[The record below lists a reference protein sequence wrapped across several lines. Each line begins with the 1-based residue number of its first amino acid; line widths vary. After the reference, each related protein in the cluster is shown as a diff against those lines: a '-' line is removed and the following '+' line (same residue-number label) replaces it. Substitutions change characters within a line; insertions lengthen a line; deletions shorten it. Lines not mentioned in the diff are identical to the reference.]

1 MNDTQ
6 VQDNEQTEHAETQ
19 SALSPGVLL
28 AKRREELGLSLERV
42 AEQLKMTPRKV
53 AAIESDNYEAVHG
66 KAIYK
71 GFVRAYAKVLKMDPD
86 ALIALIAED
95 APVIKP
101 LTPVVRKATEPFTQT
116 RMPVLGQR
124 GNPKLILGAIVALVL
139 LIGILLVQ
147 KMGWLPSIPTSISK
161 RAESASA
168 SAPVVVPT
176 TDASS
181 SAATDGEGKVKQIE
195 LPAVDVSSQL
205 ASVPAA
211 APAPTSEGATVQAPA
226 ASGSNVLILKFR
238 EESWIELK
246 RVSGSILASR
256 KVSAGGSETFEIT
269 EPVQLTLGNGPGVEA
284 TLRGAPLEIP
294 ADPNSKVV
302 RLNLK

>member
-6 VQDNEQTEHAETQ
+6 VQENEQTEHAETQ
-19 SALSPGVLL
+19 SVLSPGVLL

-71 GFVRAYAKVLKMDPD
+71 GFVRAYAKVLKMDSD
-86 ALIALIAED
+86 ALIALIADE
-95 APVIKP
+95 APVVKQ
-101 LTPVVRKATEPFTQT
+101 LTPVSRKATEPFAET

-147 KMGWLPSIPTSISK
+147 KMGWLPSIPTTIAK
-161 RAESASA
+161 RAESVSA
-168 SAPVVVPT
+168 STPVVVPA
-176 TDASS
+176 TDGPSS
-181 SAATDGEGKVKQIE
+181 TATDGEGKVKQIE

-205 ASVPAA
+205 ASVPAV
-211 APAPTSEGATVQAPA
+211 APAPESAAVQPA
-226 ASGSNVLILKFR
+226 AAPGSNALVLKFR

-246 RVSGSILASR
+246 RANGSVLASR
-256 KVSAGGSETFEIT
+256 KVTAGGTETFEIA

-294 ADPNSKVV
+294 ADPNSRVV